1 MSYGPPGEQQPGN
14 ADELRGPTVLRMIL
28 GSQMR
33 RLREAAGV
41 TPDQAAWELRA
52 SRSKIS
58 RMEHGRVRFKD
69 RDVADLLTLYGITDE
84 KLRARM
90 LASAQD
96 ANAPGWWS
104 KYGDLL
110 PDWFEEYL
118 GLEGAASVIRTF
130 ELQFVHGLF
139 QTESYARSVTLLGH
153 KTAPAEEIDRRVSLR
168 IKRQDILA
176 SPEPPALTGG
186 TLSVSRVTGSL
197 GISLPLP
204 QVQVDATLAWGRNL
218 QATPLDSFLFE
229 ANFDLDGR
237 NAPFVRLEVVQ
248 KTAHDL
254 GVPGFSGFQAF
265 TQSYLLSSAVVGF
278 VHSFPALG
286 PIEPA
291 LGARASI
298 GRIPQD
304 LDSLY
309 GSRAVFGYYVYLLA
323 RAPRH

>member
-1 MSYGPPGEQQPGN
+1 
-14 ADELRGPTVLRMIL
+14 MIL
-28 GSQMR
+28 GSQLH

-84 KLRARM
+84 RLRARM

-118 GLEGAASVIRTF
+118 GLEGAASVIRAF

-139 QTESYARSVTLLGH
+139 QTEAYARAVTLLGH

-176 SPEPPALTGG
+176 SPEPPQVWSVMDESVLRRPVGGRAVMRAQLDRLAEMARVPQVTIQVIPFGGGGHAAAGGSFTLLRFAEPELPDVVYIEQLTSALYLDDRQDIDHYLEVMNDLSTEALTPDR
-186 TLSVSRVTGSL
+186 T
-197 GISLPLP
+197 
-204 QVQVDATLAWGRNL
+204 
-218 QATPLDSFLFE
+218 
-229 ANFDLDGR
+229 
-237 NAPFVRLEVVQ
+237 
-248 KTAHDL
+248 
-254 GVPGFSGFQAF
+254 
-265 TQSYLLSSAVVGF
+265 TQFIAE
-278 VHSFPALG
+278 
-286 PIEPA
+286 ITRE
-291 LGARASI
+291 I
-298 GRIPQD
+298 
-304 LDSLY
+304 
-309 GSRAVFGYYVYLLA
+309 
-323 RAPRH
+323 

>member
-28 GSQMR
+28 GSQLR
-33 RLREAAGV
+33 RLREAARV

-139 QTESYARSVTLLGH
+139 QTESYARAVTLLGH

-176 SPEPPALTGG
+176 SPEPPQVWSVMDESVLRRPVGG
-186 TLSVSRVTGSL
+186 RAVMRAQLDRL
-197 GISLPLP
+197 AAMARLP
-204 QVQVDATLAWGRNL
+204 QVTIQVIPFGGGGHAAAGGSFALLRFAEPELPDIVYIEQLTSALYLDDRQDIDHYREVMNDLSTEAL
-218 QATPLDSFLFE
+218 TP
-229 ANFDLDGR
+229 DG
-237 NAPFVRLEVVQ
+237 
-248 KTAHDL
+248 T
-254 GVPGFSGFQAF
+254 
-265 TQSYLLSSAVVGF
+265 TQFIAE
-278 VHSFPALG
+278 
-286 PIEPA
+286 ITRE
-291 LGARASI
+291 I
-298 GRIPQD
+298 
-304 LDSLY
+304 
-309 GSRAVFGYYVYLLA
+309 
-323 RAPRH
+323 

>member
-28 GSQMR
+28 GSQLR

-139 QTESYARSVTLLGH
+139 QTESYARAVTLLGH
-153 KTAPAEEIDRRVSLR
+153 KTASAEEIDRRVSLR

-176 SPEPPALTGG
+176 SPEPPQVWSVMDESVLRRPVGG
-186 TLSVSRVTGSL
+186 RAVMRAQLDRL
-197 GISLPLP
+197 AAMARLP
-204 QVQVDATLAWGRNL
+204 QVTIQVIPFGGGGHAAAGGSFALLRFAEPELPDIVYIEQLTSALYLDDRQDIDHYREVMNDLSTEAL
-218 QATPLDSFLFE
+218 TPD
-229 ANFDLDGR
+229 R
-237 NAPFVRLEVVQ
+237 
-248 KTAHDL
+248 T
-254 GVPGFSGFQAF
+254 
-265 TQSYLLSSAVVGF
+265 TQFIAE
-278 VHSFPALG
+278 
-286 PIEPA
+286 ITRE
-291 LGARASI
+291 I
-298 GRIPQD
+298 
-304 LDSLY
+304 
-309 GSRAVFGYYVYLLA
+309 
-323 RAPRH
+323 

>member
-28 GSQMR
+28 GSQLR

-139 QTESYARSVTLLGH
+139 QTESYARAVTLLGH

-176 SPEPPALTGG
+176 SPEPPQVWSVMDESVLRRPVGG
-186 TLSVSRVTGSL
+186 RAVMRAQLDRL
-197 GISLPLP
+197 AEMARLP
-204 QVQVDATLAWGRNL
+204 QVTIQVIPFGGGGHAAAGGSFALLRFAEPELPDIVYIEQLTSALY
-218 QATPLDSFLFE
+218 LD
-229 ANFDLDGR
+229 DRQDIDHY
-237 NAPFVRLEVVQ
+237 LEVMN
-248 KTAHDL
+248 DL
-254 GVPGFSGFQAF
+254 STEALTPDRT
-265 TQSYLLSSAVVGF
+265 TQFIAE
-278 VHSFPALG
+278 
-286 PIEPA
+286 ITRE
-291 LGARASI
+291 I
-298 GRIPQD
+298 
-304 LDSLY
+304 
-309 GSRAVFGYYVYLLA
+309 
-323 RAPRH
+323 

>member
-28 GSQMR
+28 GSQLR

-58 RMEHGRVRFKD
+58 RMEHGRVKFKD
-69 RDVADLLTLYGITDE
+69 RDVADLLTLYGVTEE

-90 LASAQD
+90 LASARD

-139 QTESYARSVTLLGH
+139 QTEAYACAVTLLGH
-153 KTAPAEEIDRRVSLR
+153 KTAPTEAIDRRVSLR
-168 IKRQDILA
+168 LKRQDIVT
-176 SPEPPALTGG
+176 SPEPPQVWSVMDEAVVRRPVGG
-186 TLSVSRVTGSL
+186 RAVMRAQLERLAEVAS
-197 GISLPLP
+197 LP
-204 QVQVDATLAWGRNL
+204 QVTIQVVPFGGGGHAAAGG
-218 QATPLDSFLFE
+218 SFTILRFAE
-229 ANFDLDGR
+229 PELPDVVYIEQLTSALYLDGR
-237 NAPFVRLEVVQ
+237 EDVDHYREVMNELSTQ
-248 KTAHDL
+248 ALTPDRTAR
-254 GVPGFSGFQAF
+254 V
-265 TQSYLLSSAVVGF
+265 
-278 VHSFPALG
+278 
-286 PIEPA
+286 
-291 LGARASI
+291 
-298 GRIPQD
+298 
-304 LDSLY
+304 
-309 GSRAVFGYYVYLLA
+309 LA
-323 RAPRH
+323 EITREI

>member
-28 GSQMR
+28 GSQLH

-90 LASAQD
+90 LATAQD

-118 GLEGAASVIRTF
+118 GLEGAASVIRAF

-139 QTESYARSVTLLGH
+139 QTEAYARAVTLLGH

-176 SPEPPALTGG
+176 SPEPPQVWSVMDESVLRRPVGG
-186 TLSVSRVTGSL
+186 RAVMRAQLDRL
-197 GISLPLP
+197 AEMARLP
-204 QVQVDATLAWGRNL
+204 QVTIQVIPFGGGGHAAAGGSFTLLRFAEPEL
-218 QATPLDSFLFE
+218 PDVVYIEQLTSALYLD
-229 ANFDLDGR
+229 DRLDIDHY
-237 NAPFVRLEVVQ
+237 LEVMN
-248 KTAHDL
+248 DL
-254 GVPGFSGFQAF
+254 STEALTPDRT
-265 TQSYLLSSAVVGF
+265 TQFIAE
-278 VHSFPALG
+278 
-286 PIEPA
+286 IIRE
-291 LGARASI
+291 I
-298 GRIPQD
+298 
-304 LDSLY
+304 
-309 GSRAVFGYYVYLLA
+309 
-323 RAPRH
+323 

>member
-28 GSQMR
+28 GSQLR

-58 RMEHGRVRFKD
+58 RMEHGRVKFKD
-69 RDVADLLTLYGITDE
+69 RDVADLLTLYGVTEE

-90 LASAQD
+90 LASARD

-139 QTESYARSVTLLGH
+139 QTEAYARAVTLLGR

-176 SPEPPALTGG
+176 GPEPPQVWSVMDESVLRRPVGG
-186 TLSVSRVTGSL
+186 RAAMRAQLNHLEEMTC
-197 GISLPLP
+197 LP
-204 QVQVDATLAWGRNL
+204 QVTIQVIPFGGGGHAAAGGSFTLLRFAEPELPDVVYIEQLTSALYLDDRQDIDHYMEVMNDL
-218 QATPLDSFLFE
+218 STEALTPM
-229 ANFDLDGR
+229 
-237 NAPFVRLEVVQ
+237 
-248 KTAHDL
+248 
-254 GVPGFSGFQAF
+254 
-265 TQSYLLSSAVVGF
+265 
-278 VHSFPALG
+278 AL
-286 PIEPA
+286 
-291 LGARASI
+291 R
-298 GRIPQD
+298 
-304 LDSLY
+304 
-309 GSRAVFGYYVYLLA
+309 
-323 RAPRH
+323 